1 MLETV
6 QRKAMKLIK
15 GLEKKTYGE
24 WLGEPG
30 LFSLEKRRLKGD
42 VIVLYNQMKVGSIE
56 EGVIIFSQVTSDRT

>member
-1 MLETV
+1 
-6 QRKAMKLIK
+6 MKLIK
-15 GLEKKTYGE
+15 GLEKKMYGE